1 MNKFTRIS
9 DQEFIDIINKSR
21 TWKDIYTAMDIPIIS
36 FNKYVK
42 DEVINRCEILGIIIK
57 FSGGCIKKRDTKT
70 DWSEQDVSDAVKNS
84 LSYAET
90 LRRLGFPGNRGNNI
104 KTLKK
109 KIKEYN
115 IDTSHFLGRSR
126 YSLEKVLK
134 SSSEDFF
141 KDGVYHNGN
150 SLKKR
155 LFSNNLKERRCE
167 CCGLTEWNNKP
178 HTASSPPCR
187 W

>member
-1 MNKFTRIS
+1 M
-9 DQEFIDIINKSR
+9 EG
-21 TWKDIYTAMDIPIIS
+21 
-36 FNKYVK
+36 V
-42 DEVINRCEILGIIIK
+42 L
-57 FSGGCIKKRDTKT
+57 KKRDTKT
-70 DWSEQDVSDAVKNS
+70 NWSEQDVSDAVKNS

-90 LRRLGFPGNRGNNI
+90 LRRLGFPGNRGNNV

-134 SSSEDFF
+134 SSPEDFF

-155 LFSNNLKERRCE
+155 LFSNNLKEKRCE
-167 CCGLTEWNNKP
+167 CCGLTEWNNNPISLQVHHVDGNNLNNSLSNLQLLCPNCHAQTNNYCGKNKKK
-178 HTASSPPCR
+178 SSL
-187 W
+187 